1 MRWGTV
7 RSSGTVRSRESEP
20 WPPRAK
26 SAPHQRAC
34 AKRPSRKKGSIMN
47 KITFCT
53 GALAVCCSLLGG
65 CIPAFGQH
73 APGGADSKAPIN
85 EPSFVIRNRT
95 ELVNLTVSVTDRS
108 GRAITGLAPE
118 DFVVYEDKVK
128 QKIEHYAA
136 E

>member
-1 MRWGTV
+1 MRWGPV

-53 GALAVCCSLLGG
+53 GALAVCCLLLGDF
-65 CIPAFGQH
+65 IPAFGQH
-73 APGGADSKAPIN
+73 ASGGANTKAPAN
-85 EPSFVIRNRT
+85 EPPFVIRDRT
-95 ELVNLTVSVTDRS
+95 ELVNLAVSVTDRS
-108 GRAITGLAPE
+108 GRAITGLAPQ
-118 DFVVYEDKVK
+118 DIVVYEDKV
-128 QKIEHYAA
+128 
-136 E
+136 